1 MQSILLFKRENMIN
15 KILELKKKR
24 NAVLLVHNY
33 QRKELQD
40 IADFAGDSLELSR
53 KAANTNAD
61 VIVFCGVHFMAETAS
76 ILSPNKKVLLPDL
89 QSGCPMADMITAEQ
103 LIQFKK
109 ENPGATVV
117 TYINS
122 SAAVKAETDIC
133 CTSSNAINVV
143 KSVQNDKIIFC
154 PDRNLGSYAQKVL
167 NKKLILWNGFCPT
180 HQKMLPEYVI
190 EQKKKHPE
198 ALFLV
203 HPECCPETVA
213 LADEVLSTT
222 GILNYVAKSNHNEF
236 IIGTENEI
244 TFKLQRTYPDKKF
257 YPVTDLAICPNMKKN
272 TLEKVVEVLENMSNE
287 VKVSKDI
294 AEKAIVPIQRML
306 KIS

>member
-1 MQSILLFKRENMIN
+1 MSVGIMQEKLKQQIFDFK
-15 KILELKKKR
+15 KQR
-24 NAVLLVHNY
+24 NAIILVHNY
-33 QRKELQD
+33 QKKEVQD
-40 IADFAGDSLELSR
+40 VADFIGDSLELSR

-76 ILSPNKKVLLPDL
+76 ILNPNKKILLPDL

-109 ENPGATVV
+109 ENEGATVV

-143 KSVQNDKIIFC
+143 KSITNDKIIFC
-154 PDRNLGSYAQKVL
+154 PDRNLGSYVQKIL

-180 HQKMLPEYVI
+180 HMKMLPEYVTL
-190 EQKKKHPE
+190 QKEMHPN
-198 ALFLV
+198 AIFLV
-203 HPECCPETVA
+203 HPECSPQTVA

-222 GILNYVAKSNHNEF
+222 GILNYVSKSNKQEF

-244 TFKLQRTYPDKKF
+244 TFKLEREYPNKKF
-257 YPVTDLAICPNMKKN
+257 YSVTDLAVCPNMKKN
-272 TLEKVVEVLENMSNE
+272 SLEKVLKVLKEMTNE
-287 VKVSKDI
+287 IKVPKKI
-294 AEKAIVPIQRML
+294 ADKAIIPIQKML
-306 KIS
+306 DIRP

>member
-1 MQSILLFKRENMIN
+1 MQKEIIQQ
-15 KILELKKKR
+15 IQDLKKQR
-24 NAVLLVHNY
+24 NAVILVHNY
-33 QRKELQD
+33 QKQEVQD
-40 IADFAGDSLELSR
+40 IADFTGDSLELSR

-103 LIQFKK
+103 LRQFKK
-109 ENPGATVV
+109 ENEGATVV

-133 CTSSNAINVV
+133 CTSSNAISVV

-154 PDRNLGSYAQKVL
+154 PDRNLGSYIQKVL

-180 HQKMLPEYVI
+180 HMKMLPEYVM
-190 EQKKKHPE
+190 EQKKRHPN

-203 HPECCPETVA
+203 HPECCPQTVE

-222 GILNYVAKSNHNEF
+222 GILNYVAKSDKNEF

-244 TFKLQRTYPDKKF
+244 TFKLKREF
-257 YPVTDLAICPNMKKN
+257 
-272 TLEKVVEVLENMSNE
+272 
-287 VKVSKDI
+287 
-294 AEKAIVPIQRML
+294 PI
-306 KIS
+306 K

>member
-1 MQSILLFKRENMIN
+1 MQEEIIQQ
-15 KILELKKKR
+15 IQDLKKQR
-24 NAVLLVHNY
+24 NAVILVHNY
-33 QRKELQD
+33 QRQEVQS
-40 IADFAGDSLELSR
+40 IADFTGDSLELSR
-53 KAANTNAD
+53 KAAQTNAD

-89 QSGCPMADMITAEQ
+89 QSGCPMADMITADQ
-103 LIQFKK
+103 LRQFKK
-109 ENPGATVV
+109 ENEVATVV

-180 HQKMLPEYVI
+180 HMKMLPEYVAL
-190 EQKKKHPE
+190 QKEVHPN
-198 ALFLV
+198 AVFLV

-222 GILNYVAKSNHNEF
+222 GILNYVAKSDKQEF

-244 TFKLQRTYPDKKF
+244 TFKLQREYPNKKF
-257 YPVTDLAICPNMKKN
+257 YPVTDLAVCPNMKKN
-272 TLEKVVEVLENMSNE
+272 SLDKVLNVLKEMNNE
-287 VKVSKDI
+287 IKVPKEI
-294 AEKAIVPIQRML
+294 ADKAIVPIQRML
-306 KIS
+306 EVKPS

>member
-1 MQSILLFKRENMIN
+1 MLN
-15 KILELKKKR
+15 KLLELKKKR
-24 NAVLLVHNY
+24 NAVILVHNY

-40 IADFAGDSLELSR
+40 IADFTGDSLELSR
-53 KAANTNAD
+53 KAANTDAD

-76 ILSPNKKVLLPDL
+76 ILCPNKKVLLPDM

-143 KSVQNDKIIFC
+143 KLVQNDKIIFC

-180 HQKMLPEYVI
+180 HMKMIPEYVI
-190 EQKKKHPE
+190 EQKKKYPN
-198 ALFLV
+198 AKFLV
-203 HPECCPETVA
+203 HPECPPETVA

-222 GILNYVAKSNHNEF
+222 GILNYVAKSSHNEF

-272 TLEKVVEVLENMSNE
+272 TLEKVVNVLENMTNE
-287 VKVSKDI
+287 VKVPNKI
-294 AEKAIVPIQRML
+294 AEKALLPIQRML
-306 KIS
+306 QIS

>member
-1 MQSILLFKRENMIN
+1 MQEEIIQQ
-15 KILELKKKR
+15 IQDLKKQR
-24 NAVLLVHNY
+24 NAVILVHNY
-33 QRKELQD
+33 QRQEVQS
-40 IADFAGDSLELSR
+40 IADFTGDSLELSR

-76 ILSPNKKVLLPDL
+76 ILSPDKKVLLPDL
-89 QSGCPMADMITAEQ
+89 QSGCPMADMITADQ
-103 LIQFKK
+103 LRQFKK
-109 ENPGATVV
+109 ENEGATVV

-154 PDRNLGSYAQKVL
+154 PDRNLGSYTQKVL
-167 NKKLILWNGFCPT
+167 AKKLILWNGFCPT
-180 HQKMLPEYVI
+180 HMKMLPEYVM
-190 EQKKKHPE
+190 EQKEKHPN
-198 ALFLV
+198 AIFLV
-203 HPECCPETVA
+203 HPECCPQTVA

-222 GILNYVAKSNHNEF
+222 GILNYVAKSDKKEF

-257 YPVTDLAICPNMKKN
+257 YPVTDLAVCPNMKKN
-272 TLEKVVEVLENMSNE
+272 SLDKVLNVLKEMNNE
-287 VKVSKDI
+287 IKVPKEI
-294 AEKAIVPIQRML
+294 AEKAITPIQRML
-306 KIS
+306 EIKP

>member
-1 MQSILLFKRENMIN
+1 MIN
-15 KILELKKKR
+15 KILELKKRR
-24 NAVLLVHNY
+24 NAVILVHNY
-33 QRKELQD
+33 QRKEVQD
-40 IADFAGDSLELSR
+40 IADFTGDSLELSR
-53 KAANTNAD
+53 KAANINAE

-180 HQKMLPEYVI
+180 HMKMLPEYVI
-190 EQKKKHPE
+190 EQKKKYPN
-198 ALFLV
+198 AKFLV

-272 TLEKVVEVLENMSNE
+272 TLEKVADVLENMTNE
-287 VKVSKDI
+287 VKVPENI
-294 AEKAIVPIQRML
+294 AEKARLPIERML
-306 KIS
+306 RIS